1 MKCGKCGGALGKT
14 VEAHVTGV
22 CPKCAGVLE
31 TDVWNSPLILPYKN
45 IPDYTTT
52 YESTANWWSLKTEFV
67 PLPPLPH
74 ALVPMPE
81 YDAEFDPPYRDEALA
96 AIGRAFDDAIDLA
109 YLG

>member
-1 MKCGKCGGALGKT
+1 MKCGKCGGSLGKS

-31 TDVWNSPLILPYKN
+31 TDEWQSKLILPYTN
-45 IPDYTTT
+45 IPDFTSTH
-52 YESTANWWSLKTEFV
+52 ESTGSWWVHKTEFIDFKSDF
-67 PLPPLPH
+67 PATPPRHIDPAVADP
-74 ALVPMPE
+74 ALE
-81 YDAEFDPPYRDEALA
+81 